1 MAKRK
6 TRRRR
11 LPNGFGQISEIKGQ
25 NLRKPFRAM
34 VTVGKKE
41 NGRPI
46 CKMLKP
52 EAYFA
57 TYNEAYEALLKYN
70 QSSEEQT
77 SDMKVKELW
86 DLWSEWYFEGIEAKS
101 ANNLKAAWRYC
112 HPLYDS
118 RVRDLRPRQIRTCI
132 DSAYRMVGN
141 IKKEASD
148 NTKSRMK
155 ILFNMMLDYAV
166 EYGVVDH
173 NYARDIRLPLTKRH
187 HVEKPHIPFS
197 KDELRILWDN
207 VDMPFV
213 KVILINC
220 YSGWRPQEM
229 CHMRR
234 SNVNITDWYFEGGM
248 KTDAGRGR
256 IVPVHSKIKGFVSE
270 FYGGSQNIKNEVLFT
285 VAHTQTG
292 ETIPIDSYFSYR
304 YHFSKVISDLRLSQ
318 KHRPHDCR
326 KTFVTLA
333 KEADVDEYAIK
344 YMVGHKIS
352 DLTEAVY
359 TKRSYDWFLQEIEKI
374 KEPVGIMYK

>member
-34 VTVGKKE
+34 VTVGKNE

-70 QSSEEQT
+70 QSPEEQT
-77 SDMKVKELW
+77 SDMKVIELW
-86 DLWSEWYFEGIEAKS
+86 DLWSEWYFESIEPKS

-112 HPLYDS
+112 HPLYDL

-132 DSAYRMVGN
+132 DSAYRMAGN

-166 EYGVVDH
+166 EYGVTDH
-173 NYARDIRLPLTKRH
+173 NYARDIRLPLVKRH

-207 VDMPFV
+207 TDMPFV
-213 KVILINC
+213 KVILVNC

-234 SNVNITDWYFEGGM
+234 SNVNITDWYFKGGM

-256 IVPVHSKIKGFVSE
+256 IVPVHSKIKRFVSE
-270 FYGGSQNIKNEVLFT
+270 FYEDSQNIKNETLFT

-333 KEADVDEYAIK
+333 KEAEVDEYAIK

-352 DLTEAVY
+352 DLTESVY
-359 TKRSYDWFLQEIEKI
+359 TTRSPEWFLQEIEKI